1 MGHAQICIYT
11 QMAHTQALYAHKTLI
26 CVDLEL
32 YGSGFCCLFLVR
44 TLKSQIME
52 LRGAG
57 GTEGGVMRFFIGLTM
72 LIAGGYLLLQSIDVF
87 TPLWGGGG
95 GRGGLFSVGNFN
107 VTTGYVLIP
116 FIFGVGMIFFNS
128 NNYLGWFLAG
138 ASILMLIVGV
148 IANVRIGWNGQL
160 FELIMILI
168 LTIGGIGL
176 SMSAVRALPSGNDNS
191 RLK

>member
-1 MGHAQICIYT
+1 
-11 QMAHTQALYAHKTLI
+11 MA
-26 CVDLEL
+26 
-32 YGSGFCCLFLVR
+32 
-44 TLKSQIME
+44 

-57 GTEGGVMRFFIGLTM
+57 GTEGGVMRFFLGLTM

-95 GRGGLFSVGNFN
+95 GGGRGGLFNVGGFN

-128 NNYLGWFLAG
+128 KNYLGWFLSG

-168 LTIGGIGL
+168 LTVGGIGL
-176 SMSAVRALPSGNDNS
+176 SMSAVRALPSGNEDA